1 MKACSVAIV
10 LTLAWFVSACTT
22 AAPPAPSSEG
32 WQPNI
37 VDSIIRTRKSRKL
50 VAALRAGDLDDV
62 LKTEGPFTVLA
73 PTDEAF
79 AQLPAG
85 AYDNLLEPENNQ
97 ELVALLSHH
106 IIPGELS
113 SSELAASTD
122 DITSLN
128 GVTLLVSVDEG
139 GVSIDGSRIVAAD
152 VSARNGTVH
161 FVDTVLSPE

>member
-1 MKACSVAIV
+1 M
-10 LTLAWFVSACTT
+10 
-22 AAPPAPSSEG
+22 
-32 WQPNI
+32 
-37 VDSIIRTRKSRKL
+37 
-50 VAALRAGDLDDV
+50 AALRAGDLDDV